1 MANVNGDSVTHSL
14 SERDDMPVVSP
25 WCNSR
30 LKRICDFLGA
40 LVLLIL
46 LLPVM
51 ALLAL
56 VMKLISRGPVL
67 FRQRR
72 PGRNGHEFFICK
84 FRTMVVNGDQEGPVL
99 TRADDPRVT
108 GFGRYMRR
116 WKLDELPQLFNVI
129 RGEMSFVG
137 PRPQPTKLWRE
148 PAIQKQ
154 ASVVLS
160 VRPGITSHATLAFRY
175 EEELLA
181 PLSAQ
186 EIEGVYLRKL
196 MPLKLKMEI
205 DYLRE
210 ARFFSDLVIIFKTAG
225 RIFKRQKHVDEKS
238 RLLAEDKKL
247 PRAAEQPDSQRPA
260 AHARSWQLVP
270 EFDNIVPV
278 SKKNPSAEETAET

>member
-1 MANVNGDSVTHSL
+1 MTSLNGNSVTHSH
-14 SERDDMPVVSP
+14 SERNDVSVVSP

-30 LKRICDFLGA
+30 FKRICDFLGA
-40 LVLLIL
+40 LALLIL
-46 LLPVM
+46 LLPLI
-51 ALLAL
+51 ALLSI
-56 VMKLISRGPVL
+56 VMKLTSRGPVL

-108 GFGRYMRR
+108 RFGRYMRR
-116 WKLDELPQLFNVI
+116 WKLDELPQLLNVI

-137 PRPQPTKLWRE
+137 PRPQPTRLWSE
-148 PAIQKQ
+148 PAIQKE
-154 ASVVLS
+154 AAIVLS

-181 PLSAQ
+181 PLSAE

-210 ARFFSDLVIIFKTAG
+210 AGFFSDLVIIFKTAG

-238 RLLAEDKKL
+238 RLLEEDKRL
-247 PRAAEQPDSQRPA
+247 LRAAGQPDAKPQASQV
-260 AHARSWQLVP
+260 RSWQLVP